1 VKDSPVLD
9 PSLAK
14 EVKYSSLTI
23 LHQFRFIAGA
33 TCASRAQ
40 VERFSNREGALLG
53 EDQFDLD
60 SRREI

>member
-1 VKDSPVLD
+1 MKDSPVLD
-9 PSLAK
+9 PSWAK
-14 EVKYSSLTI
+14 EVKDSALTI
-23 LHQFRFIAGA
+23 LHQFKFIAGA

-40 VERFSNREGALLG
+40 VEKFSSREGVMLG

>member
-1 VKDSPVLD
+1 MKDSPVLD

-14 EVKYSSLTI
+14 EVKDSSLTI
-23 LHQFRFIAGA
+23 LHQFKFIAGA
-33 TCASRAQ
+33 TCVSSVQ
-40 VERFSNREGALLG
+40 VERFSNREGTLLG